1 MESPFYRVNL
11 ESILEYTQGRH
22 LLSVTDVMRYT
33 GLGDTRTVRRRF
45 PFVNGGI
52 SAETLAKCL
61 SAVPEKGLKR
71 GLV

>member
-1 MESPFYRVNL
+1 MESSFYRVNL

-45 PFVNGGI
+45 PYFTNGSI

-61 SAVPEKGLKR
+61 STVPAKGLQR
-71 GLV
+71 

>member
-22 LLSVTDVMRYT
+22 LLSVTDVQRYAGFT
-33 GLGDTRTVRRRF
+33 DHRTVKRNF
-45 PFVNGGI
+45 PYFVNGYI

-61 SAVPEKGLKR
+61 SNVPVNGLHR
-71 GLV
+71 